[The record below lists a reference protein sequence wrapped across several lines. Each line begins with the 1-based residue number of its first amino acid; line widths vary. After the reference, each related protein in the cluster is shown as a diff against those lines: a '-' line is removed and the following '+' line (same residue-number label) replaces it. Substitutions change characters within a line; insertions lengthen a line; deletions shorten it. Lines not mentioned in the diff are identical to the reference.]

1 MRGINLFFYS
11 IKQGLINLKRNRMF
25 TLASVG
31 TVAACLFLFGL
42 FYFIIGNFENIVQ
55 SAEKSV
61 GVSVFFDENITEQG
75 IQSIGKAI
83 RNREEVDHVVYVS
96 AEEAW
101 NKFKEENFSDSQD
114 LIESFGEDNPLADSA
129 SYEVYLKDIRQQ
141 STLVEYLENVEGVRN
156 VKKSDE
162 IAGGMANVSNLVGV
176 ISIILILVLLL
187 VAVFLIHSTIAMGIA
202 VRRQEIAIMRL
213 MGAAD
218 ALIWAPF
225 IVEGIVIGL
234 SGTLLP
240 LALLA
245 MSYGKIIAYV
255 SQRFAM
261 FAGGMAFLST
271 GQVFAVLIPTS
282 LFVGVGIGFIGSFVT
297 VRRNLNV

>member
-1 MRGINLFFYS
+1 MRGLNLFFYS
-11 IKQGLINLKRNRMF
+11 IKQGLINLKRNRMS

-42 FYFIIGNFENIVQ
+42 FYFVIGNFENVIQ
-55 SAEKSV
+55 SAERSV
-61 GVSVFFDENITEQG
+61 AVSVFFDKGISLEG
-75 IQSIGKAI
+75 IQSIGEAI
-83 RNREEVDHVVYVS
+83 KSREEVDHVEYIS

-101 NKFKEENFSDSQD
+101 RKFKEENFSDSKE
-114 LIESFGEDNPLADSA
+114 LIESFGEDNPLVDSA

-141 STLVEYLENVEGVRN
+141 SALVEYIESVEGVRN
-156 VKKSDE
+156 VKRSHE
-162 IAGGMANVSNLVGV
+162 LAVGMANVSNLVGI
-176 ISIILILVLLL
+176 ISVILILVLLL

-202 VRRQEIAIMRL
+202 VRRQEITIMRL

-234 SGTLLP
+234 LGTLVP
-240 LALLA
+240 LAVLA
-245 MSYGKIIAYV
+245 LSYGRIIAYI
-255 SQRFAM
+255 SGRFAM
-261 FAGGMAFLST
+261 FARGLAFLST
-271 GQVFAVLIPTS
+271 GQVFAFLVPVS
-282 LFVGVGIGFIGSFVT
+282 LFVGVGIGFIGSFIT